1 MKTLRLDYYH
11 TGTAKSETFA
21 LDRLVVEPAP
31 WAGNPSRPI
40 D

>member
-21 LDRLVVEPAP
+21 LDRLVGATGRDPGWTP
-31 WAGNPSRPI
+31 
-40 D
+40 